1 MRRAPR
7 RAQCVLVS
15 NYYVHHARVPASTPT
30 GETFEYE
37 ELGKWILM
45 RGTYPTN
52 PSAKLS
58 VTELHPN
65 LYLRSEIEKWL
76 DARGVNVS

>member
-1 MRRAPR
+1 
-7 RAQCVLVS
+7 
-15 NYYVHHARVPASTPT
+15 
-30 GETFEYE
+30 
-37 ELGKWILM
+37 M

-65 LYLRSEIEKWL
+65 LYLRSEIEKWFE
-76 DARGVNVS
+76 ARGVNVS